1 MVPFPKS
8 AKYAFRVS
16 GYKTMGYV
24 LSTPVEKTLR
34 PRRTNDL
41 HPRIDVQ
48 RSQITLPCQAVH
60 LLPSL
65 GGIDLIY
72 RNA

>member
-34 PRRTNDL
+34 PRRTNGPQN
-41 HPRIDVQ
+41 PRIDVQ
-48 RSQITLPCQAVH
+48 RSQITLPCQA
-60 LLPSL
+60 
-65 GGIDLIY
+65 GRIDLIY